1 MDSHFETGYGYP
13 SDADAECAVDEEGEE
28 SAIGEEQ
35 PDGPF
40 NIAELEILARR
51 RREWMQARK
60 KEKPVILREIY
71 KEFAKLEKNHDLRPV
86 ERREKEEQITAW
98 LKKPLRTRK
107 PHITVRSAYKYSV
120 RSVVWEIYHEQIQ
133 EKHAHMKNEDTS
145 QGNNQRIDLYQQ
157 ALTAFIRDDLT
168 EEQLQAA
175 RDITE
180 KWNGPEGPSAEV
192 QARNAKK
199 YALKFMKNFAEEMW
213 RYCGMRMV
221 SLTGWK
227 DSDGAVQ
234 ACCMDFNSDIAG
246 GSTFNDVHTLDAN
259 WRDYLG
265 AAYENPDVAGG
276 DEVPNIAASHPRA
289 KKGDPIELVTNNDG
303 EIWIGDLRGQSH
315 DSILQMVQ
323 GYLTAHYRRACRRRS
338 ATVPFKKLG
347 RYQAEMIAS
356 HHLPENFSFTV
367 DPSHMRISAAMELL
381 NFWREQQIT
390 NPNDVFSFQK
400 WLDQSGNLQE
410 PYDRS
415 TKPLEVARKR
425 KCQSREP
432 QTSADGSTAD
442 EDGDPDNEYDGTSSR
457 PPLSNES
464 MRTSRVTSRPRKKT
478 PMPRKVPSHTTDD
491 DGQNSTDGEDL
502 ASNANTNL
510 PVLAKPKK
518 QNQPAI
524 QKKALPVKSVLE
536 DASEYPD
543 SDGFESIPFTD
554 YHTAK
559 PGPSSQH
566 RINGKLKSA
575 LKQIP
580 RSELCH
586 MDQAPENQRING
598 DSSTSKPHH
607 RKPNQTKGTTSGADN
622 DQDHIGLPAEEVDV
636 LTISP
641 QQKYVSSS
649 AQPEE
654 MDSSSSQTRMV
665 SKNCPSMEALSLYG
679 EESPSPPNEMSTA
692 LQPPSPTSHLSFFER
707 MKRAQV
713 PKPLSPQHTRVPS
726 AEQDVA
732 MAAAESLGDTM
743 VRPPLPT
750 LNLSLFERMNRAEV
764 PKPPSPAEAKVP
776 SPQEVAAMELAES
789 SGDTTVCSPSPTPNL
804 SLFERMKCAQV
815 PKPPSPVPA
824 SQMDLFER
832 MRRAPVPPPPSPSAA
847 AKVDTLQTLQS
858 VEVPSP
864 LSPFEELHIEQGGEP
879 DRSRRIDFGDPDR
892 GQLRDFFKHGLTGP
906 LLTADERRDL
916 ERAGLAN
923 ADTEED
929 VLRSLHHF
937 KSRHVGPPSARSYA
951 YNKNLDLHITRAMKR
966 IGADI
971 QQLVKN
977 RVKFMHLGQYTIDTI
992 DLLEVSRYPHAGDDV
1007 QPYTGGPPYPSRQS
1021 VIEMAIIY
1029 WGLRI
1034 ECTVIHLLGMP
1045 AFHMIDTLGHYVP
1058 DWTPRSPNKYIGFIF
1073 PWWLHGSSQYPT
1085 DFEQLRGGR
1094 IFPIADEYFQY
1105 KWPTEKSSMGDQID
1119 NWIAGQVH
1127 NYMRSLREIAEEIE
1141 VNERNVNHLFS
1152 RWATL
1157 SGLLGM
1163 QDLA

>member
-1 MDSHFETGYGYP
+1 MQLPMDSHFETGYGYL

-51 RREWMQARK
+51 QREWMQARK

-71 KEFAKLEKNHDLRPV
+71 KEFAKLEKNHNLRPV
-86 ERREKEEQITAW
+86 ERQEKEEQITAW

-107 PHITVRSAYKYSV
+107 PCITVRSAYKYSV
-120 RSVVWEIYHEQIQ
+120 WSVVQEIYHEQIQ

-175 RDITE
+175 RDIAE

-213 RYCGMRMV
+213 RYCRMRMV

-227 DSDGAVQ
+227 DSDGAIQ
-234 ACCMDFNSDIAG
+234 ACCMDFNSNIAG

-265 AAYENPDVAGG
+265 TAYKNPDVAGG

-303 EIWIGDLRGQSH
+303 EIWIGDLRGQSR

-323 GYLTAHYRRACRRRS
+323 GYLTAHY
-338 ATVPFKKLG
+338 P
-347 RYQAEMIAS
+347 
-356 HHLPENFSFTV
+356 
-367 DPSHMRISAAMELL
+367 
-381 NFWREQQIT
+381 
-390 NPNDVFSFQK
+390 
-400 WLDQSGNLQE
+400 
-410 PYDRS
+410 
-415 TKPLEVARKR
+415 
-425 KCQSREP
+425 
-432 QTSADGSTAD
+432 
-442 EDGDPDNEYDGTSSR
+442 
-457 PPLSNES
+457 
-464 MRTSRVTSRPRKKT
+464 
-478 PMPRKVPSHTTDD
+478 
-491 DGQNSTDGEDL
+491 
-502 ASNANTNL
+502 
-510 PVLAKPKK
+510 
-518 QNQPAI
+518 
-524 QKKALPVKSVLE
+524 LPVKSALE

-566 RINGKLKSA
+566 QINGKLKSA

-580 RSELCH
+580 RSELRH

-622 DQDHIGLPAEEVDV
+622 DQDRVGLPAEEVDV

-641 QQKYVSSS
+641 QQKYASSS

-707 MKRAQV
+707 MKHAQV
-713 PKPLSPQHTRVPS
+713 PKPPSPQHTRVPS
-726 AEQDVA
+726 AEQDVV
-732 MAAAESLGDTM
+732 MVVAESLGDTM

-764 PKPPSPAEAKVP
+764 PKPPSPAEEKVP
-776 SPQEVAAMELAES
+776 LPQEVVAMELAES

-832 MRRAPVPPPPSPSAA
+832 MRRVPVPPPPSPSAA
-847 AKVDTLQTLQS
+847 AKVDALQTLQS
-858 VEVPSP
+858 MEVPSP

-879 DRSRRIDFGDPDR
+879 DHSRRIDFGDPDQ
-892 GQLRDFFKHGLTGP
+892 GQLWDFFKHGLTGP

-916 ERAGLAN
+916 EHAGLAN

-937 KSRHVGPPSARSYA
+937 KSWHVGPPSARSYT
-951 YNKNLDLHITRAMKR
+951 YNKNLDLHITRAMKQ

-1007 QPYTGGPPYPSRQS
+1007 QPYTGSPPYPSRQS

-1045 AFHMIDTLGHYVP
+1045 RVSDWPTHWFYNLCLDLKELEHLILVTVSRHSFTPTLPACFHAFLQCQQDGVRFQEEIHNIPLSTFHMIDTLGHYIP

-1094 IFPIADEYFQY
+1094 ILPIADEYFQY

-1127 NYMRSLREIAEEIE
+1127 NYMRSLREITEEIE

-1152 RWATL
+1152 WWATL